1 MMDILEEARDVL
13 RQEAEGIE
21 KLIPKLD
28 QSFVNAVNM
37 ILESKGRV
45 VATGMGKSGH
55 IARKVSATL
64 SSTGTPSVWLH
75 PGEGIHGDLGMVTSE
90 DVVMAFSKSGETT
103 EIINLLPSLRRIGA
117 KVISIVGNHNSTL
130 AKNSDIYLDAS
141 VEKEACPLG
150 LAPTTST
157 TVSLALG
164 DALAVVLLSC
174 HHFTPDKFAI
184 FHPGGALGR
193 KLLLTVENVMHKGAD
208 NPVISEDSTV
218 QDALFMMT
226 EKGLGAVAVVDGEGC
241 LVGLVTDGDVRRG
254 LETGSNF
261 LKWPVDAMMTKHP
274 RVITNDK
281 LAAAALHIM
290 DKNQPRPITV
300 LPVVDK
306 DNKAVGMIHITD
318 LLRRGVV

>member
-1 MMDILEEARDVL
+1 MDILAEARDVL
-13 RQEAEGIE
+13 LQEAKGIE
-21 KLIPKLD
+21 NLIPSLD

-37 ILESKGRV
+37 ILDSKGRV
-45 VATGMGKSGH
+45 IVTGMGKSGH

-64 SSTGTPSVWLH
+64 SSTGTPSIFLH
-75 PGEGIHGDLGMVTSE
+75 PAEAIHGDLGMVTGD
-90 DVVMAFSKSGETT
+90 DVVLAFSKSGETT
-103 EIINLLPSLRRIGA
+103 EVLNILPSLKRIGA
-117 KVISIVGNHNSTL
+117 KVIAIVGEHNSTL
-130 AKNSDIYLDAS
+130 AKNSDVVLDVL

-174 HHFTPDKFAI
+174 PHFTKDQFAI

-193 KLLLTVENVMHKGAD
+193 KLLLTVADVMHKGND
-208 NPVISEDSTV
+208 NPVISADSTV

-226 EKGLGAVAVVDGEGC
+226 EKGLGAVSVVDSEGV

-261 LKWPVDAMMTKHP
+261 LQWPVDAMMTKSP
-274 RVITNDK
+274 RLITSDK
-281 LAAAALHIM
+281 LAAEAMHIM
-290 DKNQPRPITV
+290 EKNQPRPITV
-300 LPVVDK
+300 LPVVDQ
-306 DNKAVGMIHITD
+306 DNKAVGMIHLTD
-318 LLRRGVV
+318 LLRQGVV

>member
-1 MMDILEEARDVL
+1 MDILEEAKDVL
-13 RQEAEGIE
+13 QQEADGIL
-21 KLIPKLD
+21 KLIPKMD
-28 QSFVNAVNM
+28 QSFVNAVNLIM
-37 ILESKGRV
+37 ESKGRV
-45 VATGMGKSGH
+45 VVTGMGKSGH

-75 PGEGIHGDLGMVTSE
+75 PAEGIHGDLGMVTSE
-90 DVVMAFSKSGETT
+90 DVVLAFSKSGETT
-103 EIINLLPSLRRIGA
+103 EIINILPSLRRIGA
-117 KVISIVGNHNSTL
+117 KIIAVVGYHNSTL
-130 AKNSDIYLDAS
+130 AKNADVILDAS

-193 KLLLTVENVMHKGAD
+193 KLLLTVGNVMHKDAD
-208 NPVISEDSTV
+208 NPVVTLDSTV

-226 EKGLGAVAVVDGEGC
+226 EKGLGAVSVVDEEER

-261 LKWPVDAMMTKHP
+261 LKWPVDAMMTKNP
-274 RVITNDK
+274 RVITDDK
-281 LAAAALHIM
+281 LAAEALHIM
-290 DKNQPRPITV
+290 EKNQPRPITV
-300 LPVVDK
+300 LPVVDH
-306 DNKAVGMIHITD
+306 DHKAVGMIHLTD